1 MDQPGQ
7 RPSPRSRGQINKN
20 ICICQ
25 HCQLLLGKQN
35 SPVYVH
41 CTCTVISIL
50 KNTEKKIIDFFLFK
64 FMLCFHLRSQNPY
77 FVRSLSF
84 IFLSLHLFL
93 SIFTAKMVVEEESTV
108 NTKLSPPDSYPAM
121 ILGGTFE
128 RLHDD
133 HRPSSR

>member
-1 MDQPGQ
+1 
-7 RPSPRSRGQINKN
+7 
-20 ICICQ
+20 
-25 HCQLLLGKQN
+25 
-35 SPVYVH
+35 
-41 CTCTVISIL
+41 
-50 KNTEKKIIDFFLFK
+50 
-64 FMLCFHLRSQNPY
+64 MLCFHLRSQNPY